1 MELGELLDCFT
12 TASCMVTQVS
22 AGLTIGMLLFLVA
35 SGLTLIFGVLGLVN
49 FAHGSFYMVGAYFA
63 LAGYGATSSFA
74 AAVLCGTLG
83 VAILGLLCERFL
95 LSRIYGADVLM
106 QLLVCYA
113 IVLILDDVVKIVWG
127 ADFLNMGVPESLRH
141 PPFIIAGGI
150 VPYFYAILFGITAA
164 IAGVLAWTMGYTK
177 FGRTVR
183 AAAVNPSM
191 VSALGINTTVV
202 YAAVFGIGAALA
214 GAAGALSA
222 PIRSVVPG
230 AGVSI
235 LIESFIVTVI
245 GGMGSIGGALAAALI
260 LGLTRS
266 FGSIGFP
273 LFVEGMM
280 FAIMALVL
288 LLKPSGLAGKR
299 QP

>member
-1 MELGELLDCFT
+1 MELNELLDCVAT
-12 TASCMVTQVS
+12 LSCIVTQVS

-49 FAHGSFYMVGAYFA
+49 FAHGSFYMVGAYLA
-63 LAGYGATSSFA
+63 LAGYGATGSFVA
-74 AAVLCGTLG
+74 AAAFGALG
-83 VAILGLLCERFL
+83 VAVLGLLCERLL

-127 ADFLNMGVPESLRH
+127 ADFLSMGVPDSLRQ

-150 VPYFYAILFGITAA
+150 VPYFYAILFLVTAA
-164 IAGVLAWTMGYTK
+164 IALLLAWGMGRTK

-191 VSALGINTTVV
+191 VAALGVNTTALYAVV
-202 YAAVFGIGAALA
+202 FAIGAMLA

-245 GGMGSIGGALAAALI
+245 GGMGSIGGALAASLI
-260 LGLTRS
+260 IGLTRS

-280 FAIMALVL
+280 FVIMALVL
-288 LLKPSGLAGKR
+288 LLKPSGLGGR
-299 QP
+299 RGS